1 MRRDLCIFVALI
13 TALCCVEAALVSWAD
28 TPAPAEMLD
37 ATPVIPGKVE
47 PTPELTGETVS
58 PEERQAACTAAINKA
73 LERYE
78 CIIEVGMIV
87 TAQGNQPIVQVVP
100 KEAPK

>member
-37 ATPVIPGKVE
+37 ATCVYRGH
-47 PTPELTGETVS
+47 
-58 PEERQAACTAAINKA
+58 Q
-73 LERYE
+73 
-78 CIIEVGMIV
+78 
-87 TAQGNQPIVQVVP
+87 QGT
-100 KEAPK
+100 